1 MVKVAIL
8 KLTCK
13 RYNVANGIC
22 KVQGNALV
30 TPFFTFVLDYNS
42 FQQTAKWIDDVRTE
56 RGSDVIIM
64 LVGNKTDLSDKRLE
78 PIILALVFI
87 LFVFHNYHISY
98 SVLAILS
105 ISVLTKAVLLLVVR
119 VTFHNGWL

>member
-13 RYNVANGIC
+13 RYNVANGIF
-22 KVQGNALV
+22 KVQGNAMV

-78 PIILALVFI
+78 SIILALVFI

-105 ISVLTKAVLLLVVR
+105 ISVLTKAV
-119 VTFHNGWL
+119 